1 MKDIERD
8 ELECEV
14 KRHKEIAQML
24 EDKLNKKIDEVT
36 KLRATKNSMNAQI
49 EDLTLLVVELTSSEF
64 NAELKSEVARLKK
77 SNRLDK

>member
-8 ELECEV
+8 EMEGEV

-36 KLRATKNSMNAQI
+36 KLRATKNSMNAKI
-49 EDLTLLVVELTSSEF
+49 EELTLLVVELTSAEF
-64 NAELKSEVARLKK
+64 NSELKSEVARIKK
-77 SNRLDK
+77 SK